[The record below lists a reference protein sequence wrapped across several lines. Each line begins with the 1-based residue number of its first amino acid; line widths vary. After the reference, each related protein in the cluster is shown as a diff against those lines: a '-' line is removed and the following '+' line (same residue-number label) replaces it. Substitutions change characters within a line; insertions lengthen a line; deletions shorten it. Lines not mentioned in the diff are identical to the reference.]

1 MMTGLGQKFF
11 GPGNPPILFSG
22 KLRVLGQDGQ
32 PALGVKAE
40 LVSSGG
46 DVYAVGATDERGI
59 VNFVDVPVHGYKVT
73 SYRIGPIEETA
84 LPVQTTTVRLWNLG
98 LGGLD
103 GEPAGPL
110 LVIGGLALAAFIAYY
125 LWNRVGGR

>member
-1 MMTGLGQKFF
+1 MTGLGQKFF

-22 KLRVLGQDGQ
+22 KVRVLGQDGQ
-32 PALGVKAE
+32 PASGVEVK
-40 LVSSGG
+40 LVSNGG
-46 DVYAVGATDERGI
+46 DVYAAGATDESGT

-73 SYRIGPIEETA
+73 SFRVGPIEETA
-84 LPVQTTTVRLWNLG
+84 MPVQTTTIRLWNLG
-98 LGGLD
+98 LGNLD
-103 GEPAGPL
+103 TSQTGPF